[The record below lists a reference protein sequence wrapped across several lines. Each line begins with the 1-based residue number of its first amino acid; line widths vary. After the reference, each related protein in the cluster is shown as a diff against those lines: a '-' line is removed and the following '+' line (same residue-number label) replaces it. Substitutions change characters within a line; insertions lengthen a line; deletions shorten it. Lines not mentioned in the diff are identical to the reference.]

1 MVWHARGA
9 GRLDSRS
16 ILQVR
21 LALFG
26 LAPFFK
32 KKNNIINIINIL
44 IHNCFRFFCFED
56 QYVAAPIPMEEN
68 PSAVVQVER
77 ADPSAEESATEEA
90 TEGATEEATED
101 STSTKR

>member
-1 MVWHARGA
+1 MACQG
-9 GRLDSRS
+9 SRKVGFKKHITS
-16 ILQVR
+16 KTGIIW
-21 LALFG
+21 FST
-26 LAPFFK
+26 FFL